1 MEPAWIPIGRKANL
15 STTLTHKQRPTK
27 AKLRPLRL
35 SSVSQSGGGHISLS
49 AAERQIQSLTQSALG
64 LFNQRVYRECPFMLR
79 QWQEAT
85 ANCLPIVSHCP
96 EQGKLCELE
105 RSEEKSEREAVFI
118 FQAFLSFPVRLC
130 CLCVCEPALLSVGTI
145 NLRAWRATDVAGLYC
160 CFPPAPTVPPLIHR
174 ESNPI
179 IWQDTQN
186 IQLCLYS
193 MAK

>member
-1 MEPAWIPIGRKANL
+1 MEPAWIPIGMKANL
-15 STTLTHKQRPTK
+15 STTLTHKQWPTK
-27 AKLRPLRL
+27 AKLRPLWL

-49 AAERQIQSLTQSALG
+49 AAERQIQSLTQNALG

-79 QWQEAT
+79 QWREAT

-145 NLRAWRATDVAGLYC
+145 SLQAWRATDVAGLYC
-160 CFPPAPTVPPLIHR
+160 CFPPALTVPPLIHR